1 MAIVVKSGGNPAPA
15 LVGAY
20 AGERWGTEAAPN
32 FVFITKYFFSSTITA
47 YGF

>member
-20 AGERWGTEAAPN
+20 GGGLGRRWAEDARA
-32 FVFITKYFFSSTITA
+32 
-47 YGF
+47 